1 MTGKIIKRTAV
12 KRSVFTFFDAVG
24 ARIVRPGVF
33 ALKRRTGSARA
44 SRAGFRRLRA
54 AGTVRLR
61 GAGGQEGALP
71 PPAGHSRRGMY
82 ADARDRKQIC
92 PHSVEKF
99 DLR

>member
-24 ARIVRPGVF
+24 ARIVRPGDF

-71 PPAGHSRRGMY
+71 PLAGHPRRGRFT
-82 ADARDRKQIC
+82 DARDRKQILSTFC
-92 PHSVEKF
+92 GKI
-99 DLR
+99 